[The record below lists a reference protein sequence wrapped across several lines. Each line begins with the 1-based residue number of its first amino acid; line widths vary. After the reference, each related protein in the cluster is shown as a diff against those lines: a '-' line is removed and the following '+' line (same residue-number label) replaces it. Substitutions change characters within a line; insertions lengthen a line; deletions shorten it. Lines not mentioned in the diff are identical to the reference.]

1 MRQFAIVGLGRFGE
15 AVGTAL
21 HDLGQTVLG
30 IDRDPVKVQALA
42 DVLTHV
48 VQADATLELV
58 LDNLGV
64 AKFDA
69 AVVAVGAD
77 IETSAL
83 VTVTLKE
90 LGVKHIVARASSAL
104 HGRLLAR
111 IGADRVVFPER
122 DIGVRVANGLLY
134 PNVLEYFELL
144 PHYSV
149 IEVASPKSMHGQTLT
164 ELRVRQR
171 FGANIILIRRGEKV
185 NASPSGEDVVLEGD
199 LLVVSG
205 TTEGLQKLGALA

>member
-1 MRQFAIVGLGRFGE
+1 LRQFAIVGLGRFGE

-30 IDRDPVKVQALA
+30 IDRDPVKVQAMA
-42 DVLTHV
+42 DILSHT

-58 LDNLGV
+58 LDNLGL
-64 AKFDA
+64 ARFDA

-90 LGVKHIVARASSAL
+90 LGVKHVVARASSAL

-111 IGADRVVFPER
+111 IGADRVIFPER

-144 PHYSV
+144 PHYSI
-149 IEVASPKSMHGQTLT
+149 IEITAPRFMHGQTLN
-164 ELRVRQR
+164 ELRVRQK
-171 FGANIILIRRGEKV
+171 FEANIVLIRRGEQV
-185 NASPSGEDVVLEGD
+185 NATPGGADVVLEGD

-205 TTEGLQKLGALA
+205 TTEGLQRLGSLT